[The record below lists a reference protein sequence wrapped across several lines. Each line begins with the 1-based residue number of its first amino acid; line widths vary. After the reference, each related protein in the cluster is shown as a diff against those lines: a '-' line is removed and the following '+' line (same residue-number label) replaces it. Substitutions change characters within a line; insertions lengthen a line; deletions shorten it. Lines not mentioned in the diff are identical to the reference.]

1 MFFLNSIIKNLQI
14 LIKETWVHDA
24 ALLLG
29 FSLLAYLPAWISAQF
44 LEKVQESFAPH
55 KKIQRLA
62 FVLLQAS
69 AWPLWAIFL
78 LFLGFKIWG
87 VFFPATTGNPGR
99 LLPILWFFLIYRILI
114 TLIKET
120 LPSAE
125 HRRKIQSGVI
135 SLIFILAVLQQL
147 ELLAP
152 ILSWL
157 NHPFL
162 TIGQTHL
169 AVSSILIALIILG
182 VFFLIA
188 RFAAKLLRSQFLP
201 KLGIERS
208 LSESLAT
215 LARYFVVAVGVI
227 VALDSLGFDLTTLKI
242 VLGALG
248 VGIGFGLQNVVNN
261 FVSGIIIIAER
272 TVKQGDII
280 AVGQTDGRVIRI
292 GLRSS
297 VVRTR
302 AGLEI
307 IVPNSDFVSSQ
318 VTNFSYRDRL
328 VRLDL
333 PVGVSYASDPNQVRD
348 LLLRAADEEDRVLK
362 TPAPDVMFIQYGNSS
377 IDFQLR
383 VWIDDPWV
391 SPQVR
396 TALYFSIWYK
406 LKEAGIEI
414 PFPQRDLHVRSGE
427 IKVRLDS
434 GPEGLP
440 PHQDQ
445 EVK

>member
-1 MFFLNSIIKNLQI
+1 MLFLNAIIKNLQI
-14 LIKETWVHDA
+14 LIQETWLHDA
-24 ALLLG
+24 LLLLG
-29 FSLLAYLPAWISAQF
+29 FSLLAYLPAWVTAQF
-44 LEKVQESFAPH
+44 LEKIQESFAPR
-55 KKIQRLA
+55 KKIQRLV
-62 FVLLQAS
+62 FVLLEVS
-69 AWPLWAIFL
+69 TWPVWAILL

-87 VFFPATTGNPGR
+87 AFFPATTGNPGR

-114 TLIKET
+114 ALIKET
-120 LPSAE
+120 LPSSE

-135 SLIFILAVLQQL
+135 SLIFVLAVLQQL
-147 ELLAP
+147 DLLVP

-157 NHPFL
+157 KHPFL
-162 TIGQTHL
+162 TVGETHL
-169 AVSSILIALIILG
+169 SVSSILVALIILA
-182 VFFLIA
+182 VFLLIA
-188 RFAAKLLRSQFLP
+188 RFAARILRSQFLP

-208 LSESLAT
+208 VSESLAT
-215 LARYFVVAVGVI
+215 LVRYFVSAVGAI

-280 AVGQTDGRVIRI
+280 AVGETDGRVIRI

-302 AGLEI
+302 SGLEI

-348 LLLRAADEEDRVLK
+348 LLLRAADEEGRVLK
-362 TPAPDVMFIQYGNSS
+362 TPPPDVMFTQYGNSS

-391 SPQVR
+391 NPQVR
-396 TALYFSIWYK
+396 SALYFSIWYK

-440 PHQDQ
+440 LRQNQ